1 MLCYIDTSALA
12 KWYLNEPGSEE
23 FSLWICA
30 QQDTHIS
37 SLTALEFRCLLG
49 RRKRAGDF
57 SSTLEQELLKAFRND
72 VQQGHLA
79 QHAVTDE
86 NLLDAMRLLELVSP
100 VGLRTLDAIHL
111 QIALAMGATGLA
123 TADKTMAT
131 AADILE
137 FEVINFAS

>member
-1 MLCYIDTSALA
+1 MLCYLDTSALA

-23 FSLWICA
+23 FSFWIGS

-37 SLTALEFRCLLG
+37 SLTALELGCLLA

-57 SSTLEQELLKAFRND
+57 SAALEQELLDAFRND
-72 VQQGHLA
+72 VQQGHLV

-86 NLLDAMRLLELVSP
+86 NILNATRLLEHVSP
-100 VGLRTLDAIHL
+100 VALRTLDAMHL
-111 QIALAMGATGLA
+111 QIALTIGATGLA
-123 TADKTMAT
+123 TADKTMAA

-137 FEVINFAS
+137 FEVVNFAS